1 MTEAAVSCQDFGG
14 CDTNLTSAFQIS
26 LASPSRGASP
36 THGAPN
42 VMDSRANHAP
52 SIPWLQGSRPP
63 RIAVVGDVIL
73 DEYLDGQVNRISPE
87 APVPVHLVTKT
98 IHGAGGA
105 ANAARNIKLAGGDV
119 MLLSVIGNDEAG
131 KNLRQLLQRDQI
143 DTSYMQS
150 VNDRP
155 TIRKTRITSSSH
167 QLVRVDWER
176 VHPISTEVQDW
187 IMKGLRSIEF
197 DALLISDYGKGA
209 LPISLLSN
217 LLGLAAERKVPAV
230 VDPKGRDFSKYLHA
244 TLITPNRKE
253 ACDAL
258 GLDPSDDYSGEE
270 LGRRLQSTFGL
281 QNVLVTMGPKGMV
294 LVPDTVKGAP
304 SKTLSLPAMAREVY
318 DVSGAGDTVVAI
330 MTLCLAAKAP
340 MIDAMHI
347 ANTAAAL
354 VVAKWGTQ
362 PVRLDELK
370 GALSDQPE
378 AKPSGASFT
387 TSTKITTRE
396 ALKQQLE
403 APARRQKKIV
413 FTNGCFDILHAG
425 HVTYLEAAKSLGDVL
440 VVGVNTDESVR
451 QLKGTERPIIG
462 LADRMRLLSA
472 LASVDFVVPF
482 GESTPL
488 DLITSLA
495 PDVLVKGADYDKSA
509 PSSSSKSIV
518 GADFVQAS
526 GGTVETITLVPGLS
540 TSVIVERIRS
550 L

>member
-1 MTEAAVSCQDFGG
+1 
-14 CDTNLTSAFQIS
+14 
-26 LASPSRGASP
+26 
-36 THGAPN
+36 
-42 VMDSRANHAP
+42 MDSKTNPAP
-52 SIPWLQGSRPP
+52 PIPWLVGSRPP

-98 IHGAGGA
+98 LHGAGGA

-119 MLLSVIGNDEAG
+119 MLLSVIGTDEAG
-131 KNLRQLLQRDQI
+131 RNLRNLLQRDQI
-143 DTSYMQS
+143 DTSYLQA

-176 VHPISTEVQDW
+176 VHPISQEVQDW
-187 IMKGLRSIEF
+187 IMNGLKSIEF

-217 LLGLAAERKVPAV
+217 LLNLAVQRKVPAV

-244 TLITPNRKE
+244 SLITPNRKE

-258 GLDPSDDYSGEE
+258 GLDPAEDHSGEE

-294 LVPDTVKGAP
+294 LVPQSGSKDTP
-304 SKTLSLPAMAREVY
+304 NPIELPAVAREVY
-318 DVSGAGDTVVAI
+318 DVSGAGDTVVAV
-330 MTLCLAAKAP
+330 MTLCLAARAP

-362 PVRLDELK
+362 PIRLDELTE
-370 GALSDQPE
+370 ALRRHPNAPE
-378 AKPSGASFT
+378 TKPVF
-387 TSTKITTRE
+387 STQNKISTRE
-396 ALKQQLE
+396 AVRHQISDPSL
-403 APARRQKKIV
+403 RHKKVV
-413 FTNGCFDILHAG
+413 FTNGCFDILHGG
-425 HVTYLEAAKSLGDVL
+425 HVAYLEQARSLGDLL

-451 QLKGTERPIIG
+451 ALKGAPRPYVT
-462 LADRMRLLSA
+462 ASDRMRLLAA
-472 LASVDFVVPF
+472 LSCVDFVIPF

-488 DLITSLA
+488 DLITALA
-495 PDVLVKGADYDKSA
+495 PDILVKGADYDKDA
-509 PSSSSKSIV
+509 PATSPKAII
-518 GADFVQAS
+518 GADVVRS
-526 GGTVETITLVPGLS
+526 HGGTVAAIELVPGLS
-540 TSVIVERIRS
+540 TTALVARIKDH
-550 L
+550 

>member
-1 MTEAAVSCQDFGG
+1 ME
-14 CDTNLTSAFQIS
+14 
-26 LASPSRGASP
+26 
-36 THGAPN
+36 
-42 VMDSRANHAP
+42 SRAKVAP
-52 SIPWLQGSRPP
+52 SIPWLQGARPP

-187 IMKGLRSIEF
+187 IMNGLKSIEF

-294 LVPDTVKGAP
+294 LVPDANKGAP
-304 SKTLSLPAMAREVY
+304 STPVSLPAMAREVY

-340 MIDAMHI
+340 IVDAMHI

-362 PVRLDELK
+362 PVRLDELTVALTSEPAAK
-370 GALSDQPE
+370 ASGTSFSTGA
-378 AKPSGASFT
+378 KIAS
-387 TSTKITTRE
+387 RE
-396 ALKQQLE
+396 SLKQLLE
-403 APARRQKKIV
+403 APALRQKKIV

-425 HVTYLEAAKSLGDVL
+425 HISYLEAAKSLGDL
-440 VVGVNTDESVR
+440 LIVGVNTDESVR
-451 QLKGTERPIIG
+451 HLKGKTRPYIA
-462 LADRMRLLSA
+462 LSDRMRLLAA

-482 GESTPL
+482 GEATPL
-488 DLITSLA
+488 ELITSLS
-495 PDVLVKGADYDKSA
+495 PDVLVKGADYDKDA
-509 PSSSSKSIV
+509 PSSSPKTIV
-518 GADFVQAS
+518 GADVVRAS

-540 TSVIVERIRS
+540 TTSIIERIRG